1 MFCKNC
7 GAMLTEG
14 TRVCPNCGAEI
25 NQGSSYNIQEMQA
38 PFTES
43 KLSWKALVGFIVSLA
58 GIIVL
63 ALPCGIVG
71 LIFSVLGFNEIQ
83 RSTEYKGRG
92 FALAGIV
99 VAILD
104 VVVWLIGIIVG
115 ASLISMMF

>member
-1 MFCKNC
+1 MEENKMFCKNC
-7 GAMLTEG
+7 GATLTED
-14 TRVCPNCGAEI
+14 TNVCPNCGAEI
-25 NQGSSYNIQEMQA
+25 NQEAAYNTQEMQA
-38 PFTES
+38 PFTET

-71 LIFSVLGFNEIQ
+71 LIFSALGFNEVQ

-99 VAILD
+99 VAIID
-104 VVVWLIGIIVG
+104 VVVWLIGII
-115 ASLISMMF
+115 